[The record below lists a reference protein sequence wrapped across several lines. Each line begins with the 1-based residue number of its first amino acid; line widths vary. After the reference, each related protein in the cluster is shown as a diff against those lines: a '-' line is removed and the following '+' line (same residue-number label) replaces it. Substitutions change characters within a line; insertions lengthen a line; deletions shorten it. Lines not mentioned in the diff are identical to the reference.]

1 MILASGGCDRFRN
14 ENYLTLFDTKSTRKY
29 AEGILD
35 TILIRYY
42 GGFTMINDC
51 FLVFKWWLYI
61 LLIGILFLP
70 IGQKYF
76 RSFFD
81 KGYGF
86 SKVIGIIVLSYFSWL
101 FASLGL
107 SNTGRMNAFIPIMLF
122 LPASVFLYMR
132 PEALDVF
139 KENKRR
145 MVFEELLFLVMLL
158 FWSYVRGLQPDIY
171 GLEKYMDFGFVNAI
185 LRSDSMPPMD
195 IWFAGKGINYYY
207 FGHYICAYLTRLSGL
222 QPYHTYNLMLATL
235 FALSFLLTFSLAAN
249 LLHQLRRYSMKKLVL
264 AGLIAATL
272 LAFGGNLHSFIY
284 GYGIPMYHKA
294 TNSVQ
299 GGPEY
304 FYPDSTRYIG
314 YDPETNDKTIHEFP
328 SYSFIVSDLH
338 GHVSDIPIVLTFQA
352 LLLSCFGAAEGIGR
366 LGMSKSILFGLLLS
380 VIYMTNTW
388 DYPIYITV
396 FIILMFYRNLDT
408 EQKLLGVAEVEGRF
422 RPGRAFL
429 KTIAVIAVIIALSQV
444 FSILYS
450 LKFEGISAGIGLVR
464 YRTPLYQLAILWGY
478 QLLLI
483 LAFLVF
489 LALRTRSR
497 VRLNQQNKRWSFRLL
512 RNIAAPDMICL
523 LLCCCGLGLLLIPEV
538 VYVSDIYSGGYHRAN
553 TMFKLTYQAFI
564 MFCIAAGYIM
574 VRITSAINH
583 KGIKSAAAIGLLLI
597 YLMPMSYFPL
607 AAKGYYTSLKPWNYK
622 GLDGL
627 QFINQKMPEDHKV
640 IEWLNTHIEGQPV
653 ILEANGDSY
662 SDFCRISMA
671 TGLPTIQGWYVH
683 EWLWR
688 NDSTEPQRR
697 GEEVK
702 TVYEFGNMD
711 KSMDILRKYRVE
723 YIIIGDLEREKFQ
736 AIDEDKLV
744 SFGEVV
750 FEVGD
755 TKVVRIL

>member
-1 MILASGGCDRFRN
+1 
-14 ENYLTLFDTKSTRKY
+14 
-29 AEGILD
+29 
-35 TILIRYY
+35 
-42 GGFTMINDC
+42 MINDC

-86 SKVIGIIVLSYFSWL
+86 SKVIGIIVLSYSSWL
-101 FASLGL
+101 LASIGL
-107 SNTGRMNAFIPIMLF
+107 SGTGRIHAFIPVIIF
-122 LPASVFLYMR
+122 LPAAVFLYTR
-132 PEALDVF
+132 PEALGIL
-139 KENKRR
+139 KENKWP
-145 MVFEELLFLVMLL
+145 MVLEELLFLLMLF

-171 GLEKYMDFGFVNAI
+171 GLEKFMDFGFVNAI

-207 FGHYICAYLTRLSGL
+207 FGHYICAYLTRLSGI
-222 QPYHTYNLMLATL
+222 QSYHTYNLMLATL
-235 FALSFLLTFSLAAN
+235 FALSFLLTFSLSAN
-249 LLHQLRRYSMKKLVL
+249 LLHLLRRYSMRRLVL

-272 LAFGGNLHSFIY
+272 LSFGGNLHSFIY
-284 GYGIPMYHKA
+284 GYGVPMYYKA
-294 TNSVQ
+294 TNTVQ
-299 GGPEY
+299 EGPKY

-352 LLLSCFGAAEGIGR
+352 LLLSCFGAADGIGR
-366 LGMSKSILFGLLLS
+366 LGVSKSMLFGLLLS

-388 DYPIYITV
+388 DFPIYITV
-396 FIILMFYRNLDT
+396 FIILMLYRNIDT
-408 EQKLLGVAEVEGRF
+408 EHKLWGAEEAKGRF
-422 RPGRAFL
+422 RLGRPFL
-429 KTIAVIAVIIALSQV
+429 KTIVVTAAIIALSQV
-444 FSILYS
+444 FSIPFS

-483 LAFLVF
+483 TAFLMF
-489 LALRTRSR
+489 LTIHTRNR
-497 VRLNQQNKRWSFRLL
+497 MRLNQRNESSLYTKEPWTMRLL
-512 RNIAAPDMICL
+512 RNIASPDMICL

-538 VYVSDIYSGGYHRAN
+538 VYVSDIYSHSYHRAN

-564 MFCIAAGYIM
+564 MFCIVAGHII
-574 VRITSAINH
+574 VRIPSAINRRS
-583 KGIKSAAAIGLLLI
+583 IKSAAAIALVLI
-597 YLMPMSYFPL
+597 YLLPMSYFTL
-607 AAKGYYTSLKPWNYK
+607 ASKGYYTSLKPWNYK

-627 QFINQKMPEDHKV
+627 QFINQKMPEDYKV
-640 IEWLNTHIEGQPV
+640 IGWLNEHIKGQPV
-653 ILEANGDSY
+653 ILEANGESY

-671 TGLPTIQGWYVH
+671 TGLPTVQGWYVH

-688 NDSTEPQRR
+688 NDSAEPQRR

-702 TVYEFGNMD
+702 TVYESGNMD
-711 KSMDILRKYRVE
+711 KSMDILKKYKVE

-736 AIDEDKLV
+736 AIDEDKLI

-755 TKVVRIL
+755 TKVVRIQ

>member
-1 MILASGGCDRFRN
+1 
-14 ENYLTLFDTKSTRKY
+14 
-29 AEGILD
+29 
-35 TILIRYY
+35 
-42 GGFTMINDC
+42 MINDSL
-51 FLVFKWWLYI
+51 LVFKWWLYI

-86 SKVIGIIVLSYFSWL
+86 SKVIGIAVLSYSSWL
-101 FASLGL
+101 LASLGMTG
-107 SNTGRMNAFIPIMLF
+107 TGRIYAFVPIIIL
-122 LPASVFLYMR
+122 LPAAAFLYRR
-132 PEALDVF
+132 PEALGMF
-139 KENKRR
+139 RENKWP
-145 MVFEELLFLVMLL
+145 MLFEELLFLVTLF
-158 FWSYVRGLQPDIY
+158 FWSYVRGHQPDIY

-185 LRSDSMPPMD
+185 LRSDAMPPMD

-207 FGHYICAYLTRLSGL
+207 FGHYICAYLTKLSGI
-222 QPYHTYNLMLATL
+222 QSYHTYNLMLATL

-249 LLHQLRRYSMKKLVL
+249 LLHLLRRYSMKRLVL

-272 LAFGGNLHSFIY
+272 LSLGGNLHSFIY

-294 TNSVQ
+294 TNTVQ
-299 GGPEY
+299 EGPKY

-352 LLLSCFGAAEGIGR
+352 LLLSCFGAAEGIGS
-366 LGMSKSILFGLLLS
+366 LGTSKSMLFGLLLS

-396 FIILMFYRNLDT
+396 FIILMLYRNIDT
-408 EQKLLGVAEVEGRF
+408 ERKLLGINDAGGRF
-422 RPGRAFL
+422 KLGRPFL
-429 KTIAVIAVIIALSQV
+429 KTIAVTAAIIALSQV
-444 FSILYS
+444 LIIPFS

-464 YRTPLYQLAILWGY
+464 YRTPVYQIAILWGY

-483 LAFLVF
+483 LAFLLF
-489 LALRTRSR
+489 LTIHTKNRM
-497 VRLNQQNKRWSFRLL
+497 RLDQRKELWIFRLL
-512 RNIAAPDMICL
+512 RNIAAPDVICL

-538 VYVSDIYSGGYHRAN
+538 VFVSDIYSQSYHRAN

-564 MFCIAAGYIM
+564 MFCIVAGYII
-574 VRITSAINH
+574 VRIPSAINR
-583 KGIKSAAAIGLLLI
+583 KGAKSAAAIVLVLI
-597 YLMPMSYFPL
+597 YLLPMSYFPL

-627 QFINQKMPEDHKV
+627 QFINRKMPEDYKV
-640 IEWLNTHIEGQPV
+640 IEWLNTHIKDQPV
-653 ILEANGDSY
+653 ILEANGESY

-671 TGLPTIQGWYVH
+671 TGLPTVQGWYVH

-702 TVYEFGNMD
+702 TVYESGNMD
-711 KSMDILRKYRVE
+711 KSMDILSKYKVE
-723 YIIIGDLEREKFQ
+723 YIIVGDLEREKFQ

-755 TKVVRIL
+755 TKVVRVKKLL

>member
-1 MILASGGCDRFRN
+1 
-14 ENYLTLFDTKSTRKY
+14 
-29 AEGILD
+29 
-35 TILIRYY
+35 
-42 GGFTMINDC
+42 MINDSL
-51 FLVFKWWLYI
+51 LVFKWWLYI

-81 KGYGF
+81 RGYGF
-86 SKVIGIIVLSYFSWL
+86 SKVIGIVILSYSSWL
-101 FASLGL
+101 LSSLGI
-107 SNTGRMNAFIPIMLF
+107 SGTGRLHAFIPILLF
-122 LPASVFLYMR
+122 LPVSVLLYR
-132 PEALDVF
+132 KPGILDAL
-139 KENKRR
+139 KESKRLIL
-145 MVFEELLFLVMLL
+145 FEELLFLVMLF
-158 FWSYVRGLQPDIY
+158 FWSYIRGLQPDIY

-185 LRSDSMPPMD
+185 LRSDSMPPID

-207 FGHYICAYLTRLSGL
+207 FGHYICAYLTRLSGI
-222 QPYHTYNLMLATL
+222 QSYHTYNLMLATL

-249 LLHQLRRYSMKKLVL
+249 LLHLLKRYSLRRVVL

-272 LAFGGNLHSFIY
+272 LSFGGNLHSFVY
-284 GYGIPMYHKA
+284 GYAIPLYHKA
-294 TNSVQ
+294 TNTVQ
-299 GGPEY
+299 EGPSY

-314 YDPETNDKTIHEFP
+314 YNPETDDKTIHEFP

-338 GHVSDIPIVLTFQA
+338 GHVSDIPVVLTFLA
-352 LLLSCFGAAEGIGR
+352 LLLSCFGAADGIGR
-366 LGMSKSILFGLLLS
+366 LGVGKSIFFGLLLS

-396 FIILMFYRNLDT
+396 FIILMLYRNTDT
-408 EQKLLGVAEVEGRF
+408 EQKLSGEEEAEGRF
-422 RPGRAFL
+422 RFSRPLL
-429 KTIAVIAVIIALSQV
+429 KTIAVISVIIALSQL
-444 FSILYS
+444 FSIPYS

-489 LALRTRSR
+489 LTVYTRNR
-497 VRLNQQNKRWSFRLL
+497 MLLNKRNESSQTRKEAWVLKLL

-538 VYVSDIYSGGYHRAN
+538 VYVSDIYYHSYHRAN

-564 MFCIAAGYIM
+564 MLCIVAGYII
-574 VRITSAINH
+574 VRIPSAMNRRGL
-583 KGIKSAAAIGLLLI
+583 KAATATALILI
-597 YLMPMSYFPL
+597 YLLPMSYFPL

-627 QFINQKMPEDHKV
+627 QFINRKMPEDYKV
-640 IEWLNTHIEGQPV
+640 IEWLNKNVKGQSV
-653 ILEANGDSY
+653 ILEANGESY

-702 TVYEFGNMD
+702 TVYEAGNRD
-711 KSMDILRKYRVE
+711 KSVDILRKYGVQ

-736 AIDEDKLV
+736 NIDEDKLL
-744 SFGEVV
+744 SFGDVV
-750 FEVGD
+750 FEIGD
-755 TKVVRIL
+755 TKVIRVGAPNGRPYGCDISFATALPSLMA